1 MKESQDLSHERL
13 SQLNENDYALSDELV
28 SRVMTPA
35 LVIYADKVEHNVQAM
50 LDYMGGDAS
59 RWRPHLKTTKSPY
72 VYGVMVDAG
81 VRYFKCSTVRE
92 ARCLLTVLAGRAV
105 TDADLL
111 IAYPLQGPSLTAA
124 GELATAYPDTRI
136 SVLSEDPL
144 HVIQV
149 PKNLSIFIDIN
160 PEMNRTGIPLNDYES
175 IHAVAKAA
183 GDRFRGLHF
192 YDGHIHDDNATDRQT
207 ASHALYG
214 QVCSTIHKLGEDDL
228 TCGELVT
235 SGTPTFRYALNYP
248 DFADGHIG
256 ESDVAHRVSPGTVVF
271 HDFQYDSLLEDL
283 ELKPAAMLLSRVIS
297 HPQTDLVTCDAG
309 SKSIASEAGHPV
321 AFVLGRPDLVAK
333 APSEEH
339 LPLQCTSA
347 DKPKRGDTLLLI
359 PKHVCP
365 TVNLAEQALLIKS
378 DGTAEVIEI
387 EARAHDLLAD
397 MPI

>member
-1 MKESQDLSHERL
+1 MKASQDLSGERL
-13 SQLNENDYALSDELV
+13 SKLNQTDYALSDDLV

-35 LVIYADKVEHNVQAM
+35 LIIYADKVEHNVRAM
-50 LDYMGGDAS
+50 LAYMGGDAS

-92 ARCLLTVLAGRAV
+92 ARCLLKVLAGRAV
-105 TDADLL
+105 KNADLL
-111 IAYPLQGPSLTAA
+111 IAYPLQGPSLAVV
-124 GELATAYPDTRI
+124 GELADEFPATRL
-136 SVLSEDPL
+136 SVLSEDPA
-144 HVIQV
+144 HVAQI
-149 PKNLSIFIDIN
+149 PKNLGVFIDIN

-175 IHAVAKAA
+175 IHAVAKVS

-192 YDGHIHDDNATDRQT
+192 YDGHIHDDNAAERQS
-207 ASHALYG
+207 ASHALYDRI
-214 QVCSTIHKLGEDDL
+214 CSTIQKLGDDNL
-228 TCGELVT
+228 ACGELVT

-248 DFADGHIG
+248 KFAGGRIN
-256 ESDVAHRVSPGTVVF
+256 ESEVAHRVSPGTVVF

-333 APSEEH
+333 PPSEEH
-339 LPLQCTSA
+339 LPLQCTSGE
-347 DKPKRGDTLLLI
+347 KPKRGEALLLI

-365 TVNLAEQALLIKS
+365 TVNLAEQALLVKS

-397 MPI
+397 QHF